1 MGNSVLEPEPRAM
14 RVRGDSVDDHRAQVE
29 ELMADY
35 RRSREQLASVQRE
48 LAAVSG
54 RASSPDGTV
63 TAVVG
68 AGGKLAALELS
79 ELAYRRHRPE
89 QLAELIV
96 RTVAEAAASAAED
109 TYQALS
115 TVLPAAADPA
125 ALVAGTADLRPAE
138 YANEDETVDLGR
150 QPARRRVDDDEDNE
164 QRESWLDSELINR
177 RVR

>member
-1 MGNSVLEPEPRAM
+1 M
-14 RVRGDSVDDHRAQVE
+14 DDHRAQVE
-29 ELMADY
+29 ELLADY

-48 LAAVSG
+48 LAAVAG
-54 RASSPDGTV
+54 QASSPDGTV

-68 AGGKLAALELS
+68 GRGELTALQLS
-79 ELAYRRHRPE
+79 EVAYRRHRPE

-96 RTVAEAAASAAED
+96 RTVAAAAAQAAEG

-115 TVLPAAADPA
+115 AVLPAATDPA
-125 ALVAGTADLRPAE
+125 ALVAGTADLRPDE
-138 YANEDETVDLGR
+138 YEPVVAQ

-177 RVR
+177 RAR

>member
-1 MGNSVLEPEPRAM
+1 M
-14 RVRGDSVDDHRAQVE
+14 DDHRAQVE
-29 ELMADY
+29 ELLADY
-35 RRSREQLASVQRE
+35 RRSREQLVSVQRE

-68 AGGKLAALELS
+68 GGGKLVALELS

-96 RTVAEAAASAAED
+96 RTVEAAGALAAED
-109 TYQALS
+109 TYRTLS
-115 TVLPAAADPA
+115 AVLPAATDPA
-125 ALVAGTADLRPAE
+125 AVVAGTADLKPDEYEPQPAQ
-138 YANEDETVDLGR
+138 

-164 QRESWLDSELINR
+164 QRESWLDSELIDR

>member
-1 MGNSVLEPEPRAM
+1 MCE
-14 RVRGDSVDDHRAQVE
+14 GDSVDDHRAQVE
-29 ELMADY
+29 ELLADY

-54 RASSPDGTV
+54 QASSPDGTV
-63 TAVVG
+63 TALVG
-68 AGGKLAALELS
+68 AGGQLKSLELS

-96 RTVAEAAASAAED
+96 RTVAAAAASAAED
-109 TYQALS
+109 TYQTLS
-115 TVLPAAADPA
+115 TVLPASTDPV

-138 YANEDETVDLGR
+138 YEPEPAPEVAR

-164 QRESWLDSELINR
+164 QRESWLDSELIHR

>member
-1 MGNSVLEPEPRAM
+1 M
-14 RVRGDSVDDHRAQVE
+14 DDHRAQVD
-29 ELMADY
+29 ELLADY

-54 RASSPDGTV
+54 QASSPDGTV
-63 TAVVG
+63 TATVG

-96 RTVAEAAASAAED
+96 RTVAEAAVGAAED
-109 TYQALS
+109 TYQTLS
-115 TVLPAAADPA
+115 AVLPAATDPA
-125 ALVAGTADLRPAE
+125 ALVAGTADLQPSE
-138 YANEDETVDLGR
+138 YETVEQEQ
-150 QPARRRVDDDEDNE
+150 QPVRRRVDDDDEDNE
-164 QRESWLDSELINR
+164 QRESWLDSELIDR

>member
-1 MGNSVLEPEPRAM
+1 M
-14 RVRGDSVDDHRAQVE
+14 DDHRAQVE
-29 ELMADY
+29 ELLADY

-68 AGGKLAALELS
+68 AGGRLASLELS

-96 RTVAEAAASAAED
+96 RTVAEAAASAAEG
-109 TYQALS
+109 TYQTLS
-115 TVLPAAADPA
+115 TVLPASTDPA

-138 YANEDETVDLGR
+138 YAVDDTETVDLGR
-150 QPARRRVDDDEDNE
+150 QPARRRMDDDEDNE
-164 QRESWLDSELINR
+164 QRESWLDSELIDR

>member
-1 MGNSVLEPEPRAM
+1 
-14 RVRGDSVDDHRAQVE
+14 VDDHRAQVE
-29 ELMADY
+29 ELLADY

-63 TAVVG
+63 TATVG
-68 AGGKLAALELS
+68 SGGKLTALELS

-96 RTVAEAAASAAED
+96 QTVAAAAASAAED
-109 TYQALS
+109 TYQTLS
-115 TVLPAAADPA
+115 TVLPASADPA
-125 ALVAGTADLRPAE
+125 ALVAGTADLKPAE
-138 YANEDETVDLGR
+138 YEPQVAQ
-150 QPARRRVDDDEDNE
+150 QPVRRRVVDDEDNE

>member
-1 MGNSVLEPEPRAM
+1 M
-14 RVRGDSVDDHRAQVE
+14 DDHRAQVE
-29 ELMADY
+29 ELLADY

-48 LAAVSG
+48 LAAVVG

-68 AGGKLAALELS
+68 AGGKLASLELS

-96 RTVAEAAASAAED
+96 RTVAAAAASAAED
-109 TYQALS
+109 TYKALS
-115 TVLPAAADPA
+115 TVLPASTDPA
-125 ALVAGTADLRPAE
+125 ALVAGTANLQPAE
-138 YANEDETVDLGR
+138 YEVDDTETVDLGR
-150 QPARRRVDDDEDNE
+150 PVRRRVDDDEDNE
-164 QRESWLDSELINR
+164 QRESWLDSELIDR

>member
-1 MGNSVLEPEPRAM
+1 M

-29 ELMADY
+29 ELLADY

-63 TAVVG
+63 AAVVG
-68 AGGKLAALELS
+68 AGGKLLGLELS

-109 TYQALS
+109 TYQTLS
-115 TVLPAAADPA
+115 AVLPASADPA
-125 ALVAGTADLRPAE
+125 ALVAGTADLTPAE
-138 YANEDETVDLGR
+138 YADDETLDLGQ

>member
-1 MGNSVLEPEPRAM
+1 M
-14 RVRGDSVDDHRAQVE
+14 DDHRAQVE

-48 LAAVSG
+48 LATVAG

-63 TAVVG
+63 TATVG
-68 AGGKLAALELS
+68 GRGELTALELS
-79 ELAYRRHRPE
+79 EVAYRRHRPE
-89 QLAELIV
+89 QLAELVV
-96 RTVAEAAASAAED
+96 RTVAAAAAQAAEG

-115 TVLPAAADPA
+115 AVLPAATDPA
-125 ALVAGTADLRPAE
+125 ALVAGTADLKPDE
-138 YANEDETVDLGR
+138 YGLDDNRAVLGQ

-177 RVR
+177 RAR

>member
-1 MGNSVLEPEPRAM
+1 M
-14 RVRGDSVDDHRAQVE
+14 DDHRAQVE
-29 ELMADY
+29 ELLADY

-63 TAVVG
+63 TATVG
-68 AGGKLAALELS
+68 AGGKLVELELS
-79 ELAYRRHRPE
+79 DSAYRRHRPE

-96 RTVAEAAASAAED
+96 QTVAAAAANAAEE

-115 TVLPAAADPA
+115 PVLPVATDPA
-125 ALVAGTADLRPAE
+125 ALVAGTADLQPSE
-138 YANEDETVDLGR
+138 YETVDLGQ
-150 QPARRRVDDDEDNE
+150 QPVRRRVVDDDEDNE
-164 QRESWLDSELINR
+164 ERVSWLDSELIDR

>member
-1 MGNSVLEPEPRAM
+1 
-14 RVRGDSVDDHRAQVE
+14 VDDHRAQVE
-29 ELMADY
+29 ELLADY

-54 RASSPDGTV
+54 RASSPDGMV
-63 TAVVG
+63 TATVG
-68 AGGKLAALELS
+68 AGGKLLSLELS

-96 RTVAEAAASAAED
+96 RTVGAAAASAAED
-109 TYQALS
+109 TYQTLS
-115 TVLPAAADPA
+115 AVLPAAADPA

-138 YANEDETVDLGR
+138 YAVDDTETVDLGR
-150 QPARRRVDDDEDNE
+150 QPVRRRVDDDEDNE
-164 QRESWLDSELINR
+164 QRESWLDSELIDR

>member
-1 MGNSVLEPEPRAM
+1 M
-14 RVRGDSVDDHRAQVE
+14 DDHRAQVE
-29 ELMADY
+29 ELLADY

-54 RASSPDGTV
+54 RASSPDGMV
-63 TAVVG
+63 TAAVG
-68 AGGKLAALELS
+68 AGGKLLSLELS

-96 RTVAEAAASAAED
+96 RTVGEAAASAAEG
-109 TYQALS
+109 TYRTLS
-115 TVLPAAADPA
+115 AVLPAAADPA

-138 YANEDETVDLGR
+138 YAVDDTETVDLGR
-150 QPARRRVDDDEDNE
+150 QPVRRRVDDDEDNE
-164 QRESWLDSELINR
+164 QRESWLDSELIDR

>member
-1 MGNSVLEPEPRAM
+1 ML
-14 RVRGDSVDDHRAQVE
+14 
-29 ELMADY
+29 ADY

-48 LAAVSG
+48 LAAVAG

-63 TAVVG
+63 TATVG
-68 AGGKLAALELS
+68 ARGELTALELS

-89 QLAELIV
+89 QLADLVV
-96 RTVAEAAASAAED
+96 RTVAAAAAQAAEG
-109 TYQALS
+109 TYQVLS

-125 ALVAGTADLRPAE
+125 ALVAGTADLKPDE
-138 YANEDETVDLGR
+138 YAPPEDRTAEDRTAVDR
-150 QPARRRVDDDEDNE
+150 QPARRRADDDEDNE